1 MVYDR
6 LSKLAYKYG
15 SDKCPQLKHTYTP
28 FYYELVKDKRKLIKK
43 ILEIGVGCYGTMFH
57 VGEIFDRGTKRYYQ
71 KGASLR
77 MWRDF
82 FPNAQVFGADIEPEA
97 MFSDE
102 RITTFLCDTR
112 YKASIEDLIG
122 KTGTDIDL
130 FIDDGSHDW
139 RDQVFLANVAL
150 PLLKKDVIYTI
161 EDVHLTQLVVDGLS
175 RYKSSVPNLTH
186 PKKPGQKGTN
196 NLVLVK
202 NN

>member
-1 MVYDR
+1 MNYDR

-28 FYYELVKDKRKLIKK
+28 FYYELLKDKRKLIKK
-43 ILEIGVGCYGTMFH
+43 ILEIGIGCYGTMFH
-57 VGEIFDRGTKRYYQ
+57 VAVIYDRGVKRYYE

-82 FPNAQVFGADIEPEA
+82 FPNAQVFGADIEPETV
-97 MFSDE
+97 FSDD
-102 RITTFLCDTR
+102 RIITFQCDTR
-112 YKASIEDLIG
+112 YKTSIEDLIRQ
-122 KTGTDIDL
+122 TGTDIDL

-139 RDQVFLANVAL
+139 RDQVFLAKVAL
-150 PLLKKDVIYTI
+150 PIIKKDVIYII
-161 EDVHLTQLVVDGLS
+161 EDVTSVQLVVDGLS
-175 RYKSSVPNLTH
+175 GYECLIPNLTH
-186 PKKPGQKGTN
+186 PKKPRQNGGN